1 MPFSASKTRVTLA
14 VSGLLLL
21 LAGLII
27 GCSERVLFRA
37 GRNYFPLTAGRS
49 WKYAAGND
57 TVFVEVRGDTAVLN
71 RGCIQVDRNFAP
83 EYYITS
89 PNEIRKLIVT
99 TIPRPGG
106 EDTVEFR
113 FGLLYWLP
121 PVLGNR
127 YQDQFDTTLISGPD
141 TIAFTHLLDV
151 RVSGVETVTVPAGEF
166 EDCYRL
172 EFTEITVSEDTTV
185 INWVEWLAPD
195 VGVVKRSTGSGDEL
209 LVEYR

>member
-1 MPFSASKTRVTLA
+1 MPFSGRKTGVMVA

-21 LAGLII
+21 LVGLIA

-37 GRNYFPLTAGRS
+37 GRNYFPLSAGRS
-49 WKYAAGND
+49 WKYALGND
-57 TVFVEVRGDTAVLN
+57 TVYVEVRGDTAVLN

-89 PNEIRKLIVT
+89 PNEVRKLIVT
-99 TIPRPGG
+99 TRPRPGG

-127 YQDQFDTTLISGPD
+127 YQDRFDTTLISGPD
-141 TIAFTHLLDV
+141 TIAFTHLLDI
-151 RVSGVETVTVPAGEF
+151 RVGEIETVTVPAGEF

-172 EFTEITVSEDTTV
+172 EFTETIVSEDTTV

-195 VGVVKRSTGSGDEL
+195 VGVVKRSTGAGDEL

>member
-1 MPFSASKTRVTLA
+1 MPFSGRKTGLTLA
-14 VSGLLLL
+14 VSGLSLLL
-21 LAGLII
+21 VGLIT

-37 GRNYFPLTAGRS
+37 GRNYFPLSAGRS
-49 WKYAAGND
+49 WKYALGND
-57 TVFVEVRGDTAVLN
+57 TVYVEVRGDTAVLN
-71 RGCIQVDRNFAP
+71 RVCIQVDRNFAP

-89 PNEIRKLIVT
+89 PNEVRKLIVIT
-99 TIPRPGG
+99 RPRPGG

-127 YQDQFDTTLISGPD
+127 YQDRFDTTLISGPD

-151 RVSGVETVTVPAGEF
+151 RVGEIETVTVPAGEF

-172 EFTEITVSEDTTV
+172 EFSETIVSEDTTV

-195 VGVVKRSTGSGDEL
+195 VGVVKRSTGAGDEL